1 MKKKELWYG
10 HIPEIFGYGMSVI
23 SESKAGAMKA
33 LRKRH
38 SEWVKNARSPYDHVN
53 NFQKSFEYFGGH
65 VGMVELDKV
74 YHDDFND

>member
-1 MKKKELWYG
+1 
-10 HIPEIFGYGMSVI
+10 
-23 SESKAGAMKA
+23 MKA

-65 VGMVELDKV
+65 VGVVELDKV